1 MSPDQDTWA
10 SNVISHIRASL
21 KDVKKGWFNLEET
34 SDEVYGFSK
43 LKKFLMFLN
52 FNMEDAMRTLIK
64 KSLTEFTQHMVE
76 ACATTVSVMAVNDVA
91 VSAGLAGSGQLPL
104 FQVDLVSVGQGA
116 SAVFDYSTP
125 IESFLDTPLS
135 FFDQAIRLTQNITQ
149 IERKV
154 MVKLFWSDN
163 PKMASVQSALDQRSN
178 PDGDQDIA
186 DLRDTIKQSLTAAI
200 DPVKEYLTTYE
211 PYVEFLRLDV
221 AEFMAEIEDKY
232 AKTNEVCARPHAGAL
247 PPH

>member
-76 ACATTVSVMAVNDVA
+76 A
-91 VSAGLAGSGQLPL
+91 
-104 FQVDLVSVGQGA
+104 
-116 SAVFDYSTP
+116 
-125 IESFLDTPLS
+125 LS
-135 FFDQAIRLTQNITQ
+135 LIHI
-149 IERKV
+149 
-154 MVKLFWSDN
+154 
-163 PKMASVQSALDQRSN
+163 
-178 PDGDQDIA
+178 
-186 DLRDTIKQSLTAAI
+186 
-200 DPVKEYLTTYE
+200 
-211 PYVEFLRLDV
+211 
-221 AEFMAEIEDKY
+221 
-232 AKTNEVCARPHAGAL
+232 
-247 PPH
+247 